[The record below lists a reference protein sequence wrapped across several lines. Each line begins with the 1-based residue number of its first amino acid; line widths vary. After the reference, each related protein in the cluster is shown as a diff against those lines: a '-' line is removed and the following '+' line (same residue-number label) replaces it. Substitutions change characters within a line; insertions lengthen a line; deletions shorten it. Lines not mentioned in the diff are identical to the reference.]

1 MHHIFTIHSPVD
13 GALDCF
19 QLLAFMNRATLNMG
33 EQLFLHQDAKSFW
46 YIAPLGMLFGIAG
59 LVVYQFSGF

>member
-1 MHHIFTIHSPVD
+1 MHHIFTIRLSVD
-13 GALDCF
+13 GYLGCF
-19 QLLAFMNRATLNMG
+19 QLLAIMNRATLNMG
-33 EQLFLHQDAKSFW
+33 EQLFLYQDAKSFR